1 MSSPDRPTPGAAHL
15 GLAYEHYDAAAT
27 PGAAQDMQA
36 NAAVAQAAA
45 LIAISE
51 QLQHIAQSLR
61 SIDVHGLDV
70 GSR

>member
-15 GLAYEHYDAAAT
+15 DLAYEHYD
-27 PGAAQDMQA
+27 
-36 NAAVAQAAA
+36 AAVAQAAA

-61 SIDVHGLDV
+61 SIDVHGIHV
-70 GSR
+70 TTR